1 MIILDKYDILA
12 YTIQAMVTI
21 SAIHFTLKFLR
32 RKQRKSAPCRKH
44 GDIHKM
50 MLDRICKHGPSGD
63 FRLYYVSDE
72 VTPSEFFNYAMIGL
86 RWPEIK
92 GVVQKNDYVY
102 ANMASLNKYGER
114 DDLRIWFF
122 GRETQTQFVKEL
134 ALLLNTYEK
143 AGCPPLEVEESVE
156 SIVARAR
163 GETVDLLNKYGFAWS
178 EGS

>member
-1 MIILDKYDILA
+1 MTDLDSFLITGVLLVFSGIGVAWLWGRLTKKGKFAKRERVDIN
-12 YTIQAMVTI
+12 
-21 SAIHFTLKFLR
+21 
-32 RKQRKSAPCRKH
+32 
-44 GDIHKM
+44 KM
-50 MLDRICKHGPSGD
+50 MIDRTCKHGPSSD

-72 VTPSEFFNYAMIGL
+72 VIPSEFFNYAMSGL

-92 GVVQKNDYVY
+92 GVFQKNDFVY
-102 ANMASLNKYGER
+102 ANMLSLNKYGER

-122 GRETQTQFVKEL
+122 GRESQTEFVKEL
-134 ALLLNTYEK
+134 AILLCTYEK

-163 GETVDLLNKYGFAWS
+163 GDTVDLLNKYGFVWS